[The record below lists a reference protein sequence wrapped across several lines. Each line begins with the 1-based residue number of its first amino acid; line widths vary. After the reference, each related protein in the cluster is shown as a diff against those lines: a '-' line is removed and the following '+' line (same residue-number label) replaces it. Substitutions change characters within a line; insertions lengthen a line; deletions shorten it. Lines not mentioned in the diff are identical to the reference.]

1 MSSELF
7 WIVNA
12 VGKSSGTEANVA
24 LRGIQ
29 PGGYGLRKNYRLA
42 EGREFTPGRFELIA
56 GRGARNQFV
65 GLEPGQTIRFG
76 KTEWLVT
83 GVFETGGSVFESELW
98 CDVNVLQSA
107 YQLGNG
113 FQVVRARVDGAGGR
127 ERLEQALDGEQRLS
141 VDVWSEKEFYSN
153 QAEDTA
159 ALIRFIGIPVS
170 VLMAIGAVFAALN
183 AHVRLNRGPRAR
195 TGHLAGARLRFLSH
209 GARHAAGIG
218 DARFPGRGA
227 RLRHCLAGTQRLS
240 SFHAGRQ
247 FQPGGVQFRGHA
259 RPPRA
264 GHNGGADRGPG
275 GRRLSGRPGGDRA
288 GHRGPARAVA
298 AGRPVWRGAQPVRAL
313 RLISRPAIAAAA
325 AILVAAAAADG
336 RDVIEYRKDVMLG
349 MATHL
354 SALTE
359 LLAGD
364 IGFDERHVMAQ
375 ATSLGLNAQL
385 VSSLFPPGSDS
396 DAGDTAALP
405 GIWQRPEQFI
415 ARAEAAEREGR
426 NLVAAAE
433 SGDTEFM
440 VQSLKRLADACRACH
455 REFRSEDP

>member
-1 MSSELF
+1 M
-7 WIVNA
+7 
-12 VGKSSGTEANVA
+12 
-24 LRGIQ
+24 
-29 PGGYGLRKNYRLA
+29 
-42 EGREFTPGRFELIA
+42 
-56 GRGARNQFV
+56 
-65 GLEPGQTIRFG
+65 
-76 KTEWLVT
+76 
-83 GVFETGGSVFESELW
+83 
-98 CDVNVLQSA
+98 
-107 YQLGNG
+107 
-113 FQVVRARVDGAGGR
+113 
-127 ERLEQALDGEQRLS
+127 
-141 VDVWSEKEFYSN
+141 
-153 QAEDTA
+153 
-159 ALIRFIGIPVS
+159 
-170 VLMAIGAVFAALN
+170 
-183 AHVRLNRGPRAR
+183 
-195 TGHLAGARLRFLSH
+195 
-209 GARHAAGIG
+209 
-218 DARFPGRGA
+218 
-227 RLRHCLAGTQRLS
+227 
-240 SFHAGRQ
+240 
-247 FQPGGVQFRGHA
+247 
-259 RPPRA
+259 
-264 GHNGGADRGPG
+264 
-275 GRRLSGRPGGDRA
+275 
-288 GHRGPARAVA
+288 
-298 AGRPVWRGAQPVRAL
+298 RAL
-313 RLISRPAIAAAA
+313 RLISRPALAAAA